1 MNVLGKA
8 ITHSI
13 LFRWEY
19 NNKGWEECVGD
30 GEGGQEA
37 ALSQF
42 RALSAFCKRYL

>member
-1 MNVLGKA
+1 MNVPGKA

-19 NNKGWEECVGD
+19 NKGWEECVGD
-30 GEGGQEA
+30 GEKGQEA